1 MNLYPMSLAQL
12 FFGATLQD
20 PNPAPSPTVPNDPL
34 VNQSWANFTHIAAIV
49 FVIILVMIVG
59 IVSKK
64 VEHAIAFALIASLL
78 LIGFFV
84 LVGH

>member
-1 MNLYPMSLAQL
+1 
-12 FFGATLQD
+12 
-20 PNPAPSPTVPNDPL
+20 PTVPNDPL

-84 LVGH
+84 LVGHYGKLML